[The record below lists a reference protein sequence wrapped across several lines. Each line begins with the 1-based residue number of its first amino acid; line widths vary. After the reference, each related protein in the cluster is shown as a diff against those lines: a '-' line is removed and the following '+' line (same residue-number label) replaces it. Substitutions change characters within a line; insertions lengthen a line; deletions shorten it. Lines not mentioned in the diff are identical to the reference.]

1 MEEDTVNK
9 SVQCREIQRM
19 MLSSQESQI
28 NNVVVGERDW
38 AAMVNKGFRKI
49 HTEKVAF
56 EWRPVRGE
64 RVSQGS
70 IYGKSVVCTE

>member
-1 MEEDTVNK
+1 M
-9 SVQCREIQRM
+9 
-19 MLSSQESQI
+19 
-28 NNVVVGERDW
+28 VVGERDW

-49 HTEKVAF
+49 HTERVAF
-56 EWRPVRGE
+56 EWRPVGGE